1 MYTFSTEYGV
11 HRDTAN
17 WSVAPSQ
24 HCPAASLVWLFGRW
38 QLPPHLVHSLWLV
51 LKDTHVARTNAAQ
64 HASQL
69 ARVRLE
75 NLELQEQMQRTPRY
89 EVEVATGTARGA
101 GTNSHVYVDLVGRSG
116 HRSGERQLT
125 NEPEAS
131 MQAQLFKRGSRE
143 CFLVCCADIGVVS
156 VVLLR
161 QDASGTRPHWL
172 PDWLRVRKVH
182 SKGPLGPWTE
192 FPLGTW
198 LSADKGMRTL
208 SLRLEA
214 GQPPGNWITCAA
226 VWCPQGECSCSS
238 GCFLLVPPEQASSS
252 LEMNRV

>member
-1 MYTFSTEYGV
+1 MAAVCGSGAFRLARS
-11 HRDTAN
+11 HR
-17 WSVAPSQ
+17 
-24 HCPAASLVWLFGRW
+24 LI
-38 QLPPHLVHSLWLV
+38 
-51 LKDTHVARTNAAQ
+51 HVAVTNAAQ

-69 ARVRLE
+69 TRVRLE

-101 GTNSHVYVDLVGRSG
+101 GTNSRVYVDLIGRSG
-116 HRSGERQLT
+116 HHSGERQLT

-131 MQAQLFKRGSRE
+131 MQTQLFKRGSRE

-161 QDASGTRPHWL
+161 QDASGSRPHWQ
-172 PDWLRVRKVH
+172 PDWLRVRKVQP
-182 SKGPLGPWTE
+182 KGPPGPWME

-198 LSADKGMRTL
+198 LSMDKGLRTL

-214 GQPPGNWITCAA
+214 GQPPGNWITCATT
-226 VWCPQGECSCSS
+226 WCLRVEASRSCGCVLLVAPEQACSSVEIQERVFVNDQHGSCSS
-238 GCFLLVPPEQASSS
+238 GL
-252 LEMNRV
+252 